1 MMMTTTSML
10 LTMLMSD
17 ILSKFSFM
25 LDGLRKFGN
34 VLIKAFTKVKAV
46 FMTICTSVSVVSLA

>member
-1 MMMTTTSML
+1 MMTTTSML

-46 FMTICTSVSVVSLA
+46 FMTLCTSVSVVSLA

>member
-1 MMMTTTSML
+1 MTTTSML

-46 FMTICTSVSVVSLA
+46 FMTLCTSVSVVSLA

>member
-1 MMMTTTSML
+1 MTTTSML

>member
-1 MMMTTTSML
+1 ML
-10 LTMLMSD
+10 VD
-17 ILSKFSFM
+17 ILSKFSGM

-46 FMTICTSVSVVSLA
+46 FMTICKSIVSSRPY

>member
-46 FMTICTSVSVVSLA
+46 FMTLCTSVSVVSLA